1 MKKRPRHKRR
11 LTVIILL
18 SLANTFCA
26 TIDRGRSKSS
36 ISAAAEY
43 GMAGN
48 RSYGCG
54 GEVLSEQRHH
64 QIGGKVTY
72 RYEDQHGLIA
82 QADAGA
88 LFGSLANHFGFE
100 PTRRDYFM
108 GSIGGLIGYDLNY
121 LGVDLGAG
129 VLFDDRGRVL
139 AVPRFNLRLGS
150 LKNAWF
156 ETGIGPLDAPFD
168 GRLLYGGIGLRG
180 DIFRLNF
187 GAAFIGRPLVN
198 LDCGYDEIT
207 MGELTDNGL
216 DLGGYATL
224 TLMLGHG
231 IGLDLG
237 AIAAENF
244 SGRLGLRMEF

>member
-1 MKKRPRHKRR
+1 MKMRPRHKRR

-18 SLANTFCA
+18 SLSNTFCA

-36 ISAAAEY
+36 ISADAEY
-43 GMAGN
+43 GLAGN

-64 QIGGKVTY
+64 QVGGKVTY
-72 RYEDQHGLIA
+72 RYESRHGLIA

-108 GSIGGLIGYDLNY
+108 GSLGGLIGYDLKY
-121 LGVDLGAG
+121 VGADLGAG
-129 VLFDDRGRVL
+129 LLFDDRGRAL
-139 AVPRFNLRLGS
+139 LVPRFNLRLGS
-150 LKNAWF
+150 LNHVWF
-156 ETGIGPLDAPFD
+156 ETGVGPADAPFD
-168 GRLLYGGIGLRG
+168 GRLLYGGVGLRG
-180 DIFRLNF
+180 DNFHLDF
-187 GAAFIGRPLVN
+187 GAAFIGRPLAN

-207 MGELTDNGL
+207 LGELTDNGL
-216 DLGGYATL
+216 DGGGYVTL
-224 TLMLGHG
+224 TFMLGHG
-231 IGLDLG
+231 IGLNLG

-244 SGRLGLRMEF
+244 SARLGLRFEF